1 MKTRNINQTLIEMVS
16 TNFKFISEEYF
27 KLYLPVNHLGK
38 SRGRRCRVSYLMLL
52 VILLVCE

>member
-1 MKTRNINQTLIEMVS
+1 MVS

-38 SRGRRCRVSYLMLL
+38 SRGGRCRVSYLMLL
-52 VILLVCE
+52 VNWLVCE